1 MNMIMSRFPLLLGL
15 LALFASLPAQAALP
29 AAVDG
34 KELPSLA
41 PVLERVT
48 PSVVN
53 VYTQTRVRVRSP
65 LLDDPFFRRFF
76 NVPDRARERV
86 SQSLGSGVIV
96 DADKGYVLTNN
107 HVIAGADDISVTLS
121 DGRSFDA
128 EVIGTDPD
136 TDLAMVRIPAEDL
149 EALPFA
155 DSKELRVG
163 DFVVAVGN
171 PFGLG
176 QTVTSG
182 IVSALGRT
190 TFRELEFQ
198 NFIQTDASIN
208 PGNSGGALINLRGE
222 LVGINSAIFT
232 PSGGNVG
239 IGFAIPSAMAQSVMD
254 QLAEHGEVR
263 RGTLGIFVQDL
274 TSELAGAFGLQQGA
288 GVLISEIVS
297 GSSAD
302 SAGLIAGDVITAI
315 AENKV
320 TRAQEFHNYEGQY
333 PVGEKVTVTYL
344 RDGRA
349 GDVRLTVQAPRIIAL
364 DRQPAT
370 IFVGEEVR
378 YAELALQAFDE
389 LGCSGWGRVDFMTG
403 SDGQPLVLEINMVP
417 GMTSSPATRTT
428 TTAAAPAI
436 AVRPRIPSTPR
447 RASTRTPRPRL
458 RAASSTSERP
468 EYATSDRK
476 VFCSGIISAISVIKS
491 VSCNPQTL
499 IQTGVSDPLYFSS
512 ELGGAFSMTS
522 IWSSP

>member
-1 MNMIMSRFPLLLGL
+1 MGAASHRIALVEDDRDLATSLGIALERGCVCALDDQAPPPTLWLLLGL
-15 LALFASLPAQAALP
+15 LALLASLPAQAALP

-182 IVSALGRT
+182 IVSALGRSA
-190 TFRELEFQ
+190 FRGLEFQ

-239 IGFAIPSAMAQSVMD
+239 IGFAIPSAMAWHVMG
-254 QLAEHGEVR
+254 QLAEYGEVR

-274 TSELAGAFGLQQGA
+274 TTDLAGAFDLEKGS
-288 GVLISEIVS
+288 GVLVAEIDP
-297 GSSAD
+297 GSAAD
-302 SAGLIAGDVITAI
+302 EAGLEAGDVITRI
-315 AENKV
+315 GDYPV
-320 TRAQEFHNYEGQY
+320 GSAQEFHNYEGQF
-333 PVGEKVTVTYL
+333 PVDDTVQLAYL
-344 RDGRA
+344 RDGGESTTLNCGYGHGYSVREVLDTVSRVNGSPLTIHEEPRRA
-349 GDVRLTVQAPRIIAL
+349 GDPPMLVARADRVR
-364 DRQPAT
+364 
-370 IFVGEEVR
+370 
-378 YAELALQAFDE
+378 ELLK
-389 LGCSGWGRVDFMTG
+389 W
-403 SDGQPLVLEINMVP
+403 
-417 GMTSSPATRTT
+417 
-428 TTAAAPAI
+428 
-436 AVRPRIPSTPR
+436 TPR
-447 RASTRTPRPRL
+447 HDDLEFIVRTSL
-458 RAASSTSERP
+458 EWERKLLAKPP
-468 EYATSDRK
+468 E
-476 VFCSGIISAISVIKS
+476 
-491 VSCNPQTL
+491 
-499 IQTGVSDPLYFSS
+499 
-512 ELGGAFSMTS
+512 
-522 IWSSP
+522 

>member
-1 MNMIMSRFPLLLGL
+1 MVYFRSKPVRPAAHERLQEGVIVNMIMSRFPMLLGL
-15 LALFASLPAQAALP
+15 LALLASLPAQAALP

-182 IVSALGRT
+182 IVSALGRSA
-190 TFRELEFQ
+190 FRGLEFQ

-239 IGFAIPSAMAQSVMD
+239 IGFAIPSAMAWHVME
-254 QLAEHGEVR
+254 QLAEYGEVR

-274 TSELAGAFGLQQGA
+274 TTDLAGAFDLEKGS
-288 GVLISEIVS
+288 GVLVAEIDP
-297 GSSAD
+297 GSAAD
-302 SAGLIAGDVITAI
+302 EAGLEAGDVITRI
-315 AENKV
+315 GDYPV
-320 TRAQEFHNYEGQY
+320 GSAQEFHNYEGQF
-333 PVGEKVTVTYL
+333 PVDDTVQLAYL
-344 RDGRA
+344 RDGKA
-349 GDVRLTVQAPRIIAL
+349 KKARLTVQAL
-364 DRQPAT
+364 DRLQGGDLDHRLLGAT
-370 IFVGEEVR
+370 FEDIPLKARSNRVRGVLLTELQGDSRLARRGMRPGDIVTGANRQSVRDLDEFRAVVDGIDGALFLEVLR
-378 YAELALQAFDE
+378 
-389 LGCSGWGRVDFMTG
+389 GGRDYV
-403 SDGQPLVLEINMVP
+403 
-417 GMTSSPATRTT
+417 
-428 TTAAAPAI
+428 
-436 AVRPRIPSTPR
+436 VR
-447 RASTRTPRPRL
+447 L
-458 RAASSTSERP
+458 
-468 EYATSDRK
+468 D
-476 VFCSGIISAISVIKS
+476 
-491 VSCNPQTL
+491 
-499 IQTGVSDPLYFSS
+499 
-512 ELGGAFSMTS
+512 
-522 IWSSP
+522 

>member
-1 MNMIMSRFPLLLGL
+1 LTLALLGF
-15 LALFASLPAQAALP
+15 LACPVRALAALP
-29 AAVDG
+29 VAVDG
-34 KELPSLA
+34 QELPSLA

-96 DADKGYVLTNN
+96 DADEGYILTNN
-107 HVIAGADDISVTLS
+107 HVIAGADDVSITLA
-121 DGRSFDA
+121 DGRSFEA
-128 EVIGTDPD
+128 EVIGTDPA

-149 EALPFA
+149 VAVPFA
-155 DSKELRVG
+155 DSRALRVG

-302 SAGLIAGDVITAI
+302 SAGLVAGDVITAI

-333 PVGEKVTVTYL
+333 PVGEKVAVTYL

-349 GDVRLTVQAPRIIAL
+349 GDVQLTVQAPRIIEGGDL
-364 DRQPAT
+364 DVRLAGAR
-370 IFVGEEVR
+370 FEELPMKQRSEQVR
-378 YAELALQAFDE
+378 GVL
-389 LGCSGWGRVDFMTG
+389 LGD
-403 SDGQPLVLEINMVP
+403 
-417 GMTSSPATRTT
+417 
-428 TTAAAPAI
+428 
-436 AVRPRIPSTPR
+436 
-447 RASTRTPRPRL
+447 L
-458 RAASSTSERP
+458 RADSRLARRGLRP
-468 EYATSDRK
+468 GD
-476 VFCSGIISAISVIKS
+476 VI
-491 VSCNPQTL
+491 
-499 IQTGVSDPLYFSS
+499 TGVSQSRVRDLGEFEAAVADARGTLYLDVLRRGR
-512 ELGGAFSMTS
+512 EYVVRVD
-522 IWSSP
+522 